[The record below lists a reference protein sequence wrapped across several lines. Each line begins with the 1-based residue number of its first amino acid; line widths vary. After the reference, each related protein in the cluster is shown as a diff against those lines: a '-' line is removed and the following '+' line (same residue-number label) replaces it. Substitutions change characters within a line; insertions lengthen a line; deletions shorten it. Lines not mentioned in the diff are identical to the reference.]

1 MRAVPAAPQR
11 GQEHEFEPQFGLPER
26 LPSSER
32 LVWQGQ
38 PLPGLVARRIF
49 HLPLV
54 TGYFALMLAWKIGS
68 QLADGAT
75 LLAALRG
82 SLVLALLAAVAIGIL
97 AALARLAASTT
108 VYTLTDKR
116 IVMRIG
122 IVLTVTYNL
131 PLKHLDAAHLLP
143 LGSSKGGSEGEI
155 ALQLRG
161 DTRIAYLHLWPH
173 ARPWLFARPQPMLR
187 CLADAQGVSRQL
199 SEAWAAANAQT
210 AQSAR
215 PEAAGEAGALDLQ
228 PQGQAA

>member
-1 MRAVPAAPQR
+1 MKPVAAAFAKAPHR

-26 LPSSER
+26 LPASER
-32 LVWQGQ
+32 LLWQGQ
-38 PLPGLVARRIF
+38 PLPGLVARRLF

-54 TGYFALMLAWKIGS
+54 TAYFGVMLAWRIGA
-68 QLADGAT
+68 QLQDGLP

-97 AALARLAASTT
+97 ATLARLTASTT

-116 IVMRIG
+116 VVMRIG

-131 PLKHLDAAHLLP
+131 PLRHLDAAHLLP
-143 LGSSKGGSEGEI
+143 LKGDQGEI

-173 ARPWLFARPQPMLR
+173 ARPWLFAKPQPMLR
-187 CLADAQGVSRQL
+187 CLADAQGVSRLL
-199 SEAWAAANAQT
+199 SDAWAAANEQA
-210 AQSAR
+210 AR
-215 PEAAGEAGALDLQ
+215 PEAASEPASLELQ
-228 PQGQAA
+228 PQGQVA

>member
-1 MRAVPAAPQR
+1 MKAVPAAPHR
-11 GQEHEFEPQFGLPER
+11 GKEHEFEPQFGLPER
-26 LPSSER
+26 LPAHER
-32 LVWQGQ
+32 LLWQGQ

-54 TGYFALMLAWKIGS
+54 IGYFTLMLLWKFGA
-68 QLADGAT
+68 QLAEGAT
-75 LLAALRG
+75 LVAALRG

-97 AALARLAASTT
+97 ATLARLAASTT
-108 VYTLTDKR
+108 VYTLTDR
-116 IVMRIG
+116 RVVMRIG

-143 LGSSKGGSEGEI
+143 LGGQQGGTQGEI

-173 ARPWLFARPQPMLR
+173 ARPWMFAKPQPMMR
-187 CLADAQGVSRQL
+187 CLADAQGVARQL
-199 SEAWAAANAQT
+199 SEAWAAVNAQ
-210 AQSAR
+210 AAR
-215 PEAAGEAGALDLQ
+215 PEAAPDSSGLALQ

>member
-1 MRAVPAAPQR
+1 MRAVAATPHR

-26 LPSSER
+26 LPDSER
-32 LVWQGQ
+32 LLWQGQ
-38 PLPGLVARRIF
+38 PLPGLVARRVF
-49 HLPLV
+49 HLPIV
-54 TGYFALMLAWKIGS
+54 VGYFAVMLAWRIGS
-68 QLADGAT
+68 QLQDGLP
-75 LLAALRG
+75 LLAALKG

-97 AALARLAASTT
+97 AALARLTASTT

-131 PLKHLDAAHLLP
+131 PLKHVDAAHLLP
-143 LGSSKGGSEGEI
+143 LGEGRGEI

-161 DTRIAYLHLWPH
+161 DTRIAYLNLWPH
-173 ARPWLFARPQPMLR
+173 ARPWMLARPQPMLR
-187 CLADAQGVSRQL
+187 CLAGAEAVSQKL

-210 AQSAR
+210 AR
-215 PEAAGEAGALDLQ
+215 PEAAAATAASLDLQ

>member
-1 MRAVPAAPQR
+1 MKAVPVAPRR

-26 LPSSER
+26 LPGSER
-32 LVWQGQ
+32 LLWQGQ
-38 PLPGLVARRIF
+38 PLPGLVAKRIF

-54 TGYFALMLAWKIGS
+54 TGYFALMLAWRIGS
-68 QLADGAT
+68 QLSDGAT

-97 AALARLAASTT
+97 AALARLAASTA

-131 PLKHLDAAHLLP
+131 PLKHIDAAHLLP
-143 LGSSKGGSEGEI
+143 LGGKGGGGQGEI

-161 DTRIAYLHLWPH
+161 DTRIAYLNLWPH

-187 CLADAQGVSRQL
+187 CLADAQGVSRLL
-199 SEAWAAANAQT
+199 SEAWAAVNAQT
-210 AQSAR
+210 AR
-215 PEAAGEAGALDLQ
+215 PEAAAEAGAMDLQ

>member
-1 MRAVPAAPQR
+1 MKPAAAAFATAPHR

-26 LPSSER
+26 LPASER
-32 LVWQGQ
+32 LLWQGQ
-38 PLPGLVARRIF
+38 PLPGLVARRVF

-54 TGYFALMLAWKIGS
+54 TAYFGVMLAWRIGA
-68 QLADGAT
+68 QLQDGLP

-97 AALARLAASTT
+97 AALARLTASTT

-116 IVMRIG
+116 VVMRVG

-131 PLKHLDAAHLLP
+131 PLRHLDAAHLLP
-143 LGSSKGGSEGEI
+143 LKGGRGEI

-173 ARPWLFARPQPMLR
+173 ARPWLFAKPQPMLR

-199 SEAWAAANAQT
+199 ADAWAAVNAQ
-210 AQSAR
+210 AAR
-215 PEAAGEAGALDLQ
+215 PEAASEPASIELQ
-228 PQGQAA
+228 PQGQVA

>member
-1 MRAVPAAPQR
+1 MKPAAAAFAKAPHR

-26 LPSSER
+26 LPASER
-32 LVWQGQ
+32 LLWQGQ
-38 PLPGLVARRIF
+38 PLPGLVARRLF

-54 TGYFALMLAWKIGS
+54 TAYFGVMLAWRIGA
-68 QLADGAT
+68 QLQDGLP

-97 AALARLAASTT
+97 ATLARLTASTT

-116 IVMRIG
+116 VVMRIG

-131 PLKHLDAAHLLP
+131 PLRHLDAAHLLP
-143 LGSSKGGSEGEI
+143 LKGDQGEI

-173 ARPWLFARPQPMLR
+173 ARPWLFAKPQPMLR
-187 CLADAQGVSRQL
+187 CLADAQGVSRLL
-199 SEAWAAANAQT
+199 SDAWAAANEQA
-210 AQSAR
+210 AR
-215 PEAAGEAGALDLQ
+215 PEAASEPASLELQ
-228 PQGQAA
+228 PQGQVA